1 MQELI
6 RITYDC
12 DRPTVLARDLHEFLE
27 IETQYTKWFTR
38 MCKYGFDENID
49 YVTVSQKRL
58 TVQGNSTTYVDHQI
72 TLDMAKEIGMI
83 QRSEKGR
90 QIRNYFIECERELL
104 QPVDGNSIT
113 YDELSEL
120 SDLLACVAPKMSDME
135 RKRFL
140 PLIMKRYTGVDTN
153 MKRIRVRRRY

>member
-27 IETQYTKWFTR
+27 IATPFKKWFCR
-38 MCKYGFDENID
+38 MCEFGFINGID
-49 YVTVSQKRL
+49 YVEVLDKF
-58 TVQGNSTTYVDHQI
+58 VQNSKGGRPSTDYQI

-90 QIRNYFIECERELL
+90 QIRNYFIECERELS
-104 QPVDGNSIT
+104 QPIDGNSIT

-120 SDLLACVAPKMSDME
+120 SDLLACITPKMSDME